1 MSGIKKLISLS
12 IVKITPQIQM
22 LDKDIS
28 VVEKAL
34 TGQKD
39 FGWSRN
45 VYQALDSNGCT
56 SFKHKILLHF
66 KHELQQSE
74 RIEWF
79 IALYSDNINLHLK
92 CQFPAG

>member
-1 MSGIKKLISLS
+1 MISLS

-22 LDKDIS
+22 LDNGIS

-74 RIEWF
+74 
-79 IALYSDNINLHLK
+79 
-92 CQFPAG
+92 G

>member
-1 MSGIKKLISLS
+1 MISLS
-12 IVKITPQIQM
+12 TVKITPQIQM
-22 LDKDIS
+22 LDNDIS

-34 TGQKD
+34 TWQKD

-45 VYQALDSNGCT
+45 VYQALDSNGCA

-92 CQFPAG
+92 CQFPTGRAW

>member
-1 MSGIKKLISLS
+1 MISLS
-12 IVKITPQIQM
+12 TVKITPQIQM
-22 LDKDIS
+22 LDNGIS

-34 TGQKD
+34 TWQKD

-92 CQFPAG
+92 CQFPAGRA